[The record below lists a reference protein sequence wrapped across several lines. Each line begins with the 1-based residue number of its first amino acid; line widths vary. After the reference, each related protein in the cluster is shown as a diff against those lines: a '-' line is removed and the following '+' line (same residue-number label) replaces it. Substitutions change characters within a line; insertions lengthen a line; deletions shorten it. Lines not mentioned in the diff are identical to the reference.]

1 MYKFSLLIDIC
12 FKLFR
17 IFLYISIIILFLAAK
32 LSYAQSSIA
41 IGYTPKYS
49 DNFKNF
55 EYVQPDMTKGG
66 SIKLSAFGSF
76 ESLNPFLL
84 KSLSAAGLNDLIFET
99 LMERSLD
106 EPSSSY
112 AHVAHS
118 YELSKDNLSVTYYLD
133 TNARFSNGK
142 NIKASDVKFSFDT
155 LMSKEA
161 HPQYR
166 LYWAD
171 IQSAEVLN
179 DSTIKFF
186 FKKVNPEL
194 HMMIG
199 DLPIFSAE
207 WFKNKKFN
215 ESILDNPIASGPY
228 IISDYEIGRFIEY
241 ERNPNYWAR
250 NKSTRIG
257 MFNFDKIVFKY
268 YKDMTVA
275 LEAFKGGE
283 YDFIY
288 ENHSKRW
295 ARDYSGPNFD
305 NGTIIKRQL
314 KHSNNTG
321 IQGFVFNTRKKIFQN
336 KEIRK
341 AITLAFDFTWS
352 NDNLFYNQYKRCDS
366 YFSNSEL
373 SASIVPSNN
382 EIELAKKI
390 GIPLSRLKNK
400 EYNFLK
406 NKNTRQNLI
415 QAKKIF
421 DKFGFRV
428 INNNLYDP
436 QNRKVE
442 FSFLL
447 AQKGFERIL
456 APFAMNLKKLGITLN
471 YRTIDTSL
479 YQRRVDSFDFDMMVM
494 SYPQSQSPGSELYA
508 MFHSESADRR
518 GSFNVGGI
526 KDKDV
531 DNLIDEIIYSKKRDD
546 LITASHLLDRL
557 LWNDFY
563 MLPNWYIS
571 EHRIA
576 YFDKFNYPEKLPKY
590 FQATNYILKT
600 WATKNE

>member
-1 MYKFSLLIDIC
+1 MYHFLLIMDIC
-12 FKLFR
+12 NK
-17 IFLYISIIILFLAAK
+17 FLNKFLIMLTILLVNSSIL
-32 LSYAQSSIA
+32 YANSSIA

-49 DNFKNF
+49 NNFKNF
-55 EYVQPDMTKGG
+55 EYVNPDIVKGG
-66 SIKLSAFGSF
+66 LIKLSAFGSF

-84 KSLSAAGLNDLIFET
+84 KSLSAAGLNDLVFET

-112 AHVAHS
+112 AHIASS
-118 YELSKDNLSVTYYLD
+118 YEIADDKLSVIYYID
-133 TNARFSNGK
+133 DKAKFSNGER
-142 NIKASDVKFSFDT
+142 IRAVDVKFSFDT
-155 LMSKEA
+155 LMSNDA

-171 IQSAEVLN
+171 VNSAEVLN
-179 DSTIKFF
+179 EYSVRFV
-186 FKKVNPEL
+186 FKKTNPEL
-194 HMMIG
+194 HMMLG
-199 DLPIFSAE
+199 DLPIFSAK
-207 WFKNKKFN
+207 WFNKKQFN
-215 ESILDNPIASGPY
+215 SVVLDDPIASGPY
-228 IISDYEIGRFIEY
+228 IVSDYEIGRFIEY
-241 ERNPNYWAR
+241 KRNSKYWA
-250 NKSTRIG
+250 KKKPTRVG
-257 MFNFDKIVFKY
+257 MFNFDTIIFKY

-275 LEAFKGGE
+275 LEAFKAGE

-305 NGTIIKRQL
+305 NGVIIKRQL

-321 IQGFVFNTRKKIFQN
+321 IQGFIFNTRKEIFKN
-336 KEIRK
+336 REIRK
-341 AITLAFDFTWS
+341 AITLAFDFKWS
-352 NDNLFYNQYKRCDS
+352 NDNLFYNQYERCDS

-373 SASIVPSNN
+373 SASIVPSDN
-382 EIELAKKI
+382 EVMLAKKL
-390 GIPLSRLKNK
+390 GINLSRLKNK
-400 EYNFLK
+400 EHNFIV
-406 NKNTRQNLI
+406 NNNIRNNLI
-415 QAKKIF
+415 EAKKIF
-421 DKFGFRV
+421 DKLGYNV
-428 INNNLYDP
+428 VNNKLLSP
-436 QNRKVE
+436 QGKKVE

-508 MFHSESADRR
+508 MFHSSSSERR

-526 KDKDV
+526 NDKDV
-531 DNLIDEIIYSKKRDD
+531 DKLIDEIIYSKKRDD
-546 LITASHLLDRL
+546 LIVASHLLDRI
-557 LWNDFY
+557 LWNDYY

-576 YFDKFNYPEKLPKY
+576 YFDKFNYPKKLPKY

-600 WATKNE
+600 WAIKYE

>member
-1 MYKFSLLIDIC
+1 MYHFLLIMDIC
-12 FKLFR
+12 NK
-17 IFLYISIIILFLAAK
+17 FLNKFLIMLTILLVNSSIL
-32 LSYAQSSIA
+32 YANSSIA

-49 DNFKNF
+49 NNFKNF
-55 EYVQPDMTKGG
+55 EYVNPDIEKGG
-66 SIKLSAFGSF
+66 LIKLSAFGSF

-84 KSLSAAGLNDLIFET
+84 KSLSAAGLNDLVFET

-112 AHVAHS
+112 AHIASS
-118 YELSKDNLSVTYYLD
+118 YEIADDKLSVIYNID
-133 TNARFSNGK
+133 DKAKFSNGER
-142 NIKASDVKFSFDT
+142 IRAVDVKFSFDT
-155 LMSKEA
+155 LMSNDA

-171 IQSAEVLN
+171 VNSAEVLN
-179 DSTIKFF
+179 EYSVRFV
-186 FKKVNPEL
+186 FKKTNPEL
-194 HMMIG
+194 HMMLG
-199 DLPIFSAE
+199 DLPIFSAK
-207 WFKNKKFN
+207 WFNKKQFN
-215 ESILDNPIASGPY
+215 SVVLDDPIASGPY
-228 IISDYEIGRFIEY
+228 IVSDYEIGRFIEY
-241 ERNPNYWAR
+241 KRNPKYWA
-250 NKSTRIG
+250 KKKPTRVG
-257 MFNFDKIVFKY
+257 MFNFDTIIFKY

-275 LEAFKGGE
+275 LEAFKAGE

-305 NGTIIKRQL
+305 NGVIIKRQL

-321 IQGFVFNTRKKIFQN
+321 IQGFIFNTRKEIFKN
-336 KEIRK
+336 REIRK
-341 AITLAFDFTWS
+341 AITLAFDFKWS
-352 NDNLFYNQYKRCDS
+352 NDNLFYNQYERCDS

-373 SASIVPSNN
+373 SASIVPSDN
-382 EIELAKKI
+382 EVMLAKKL
-390 GIPLSRLKNK
+390 GINLNRLKNK
-400 EYNFLK
+400 EHNFIV
-406 NKNTRQNLI
+406 NNNIRNNLI
-415 QAKKIF
+415 EAKKIF
-421 DKFGFRV
+421 DKLGYNV
-428 INNNLYDP
+428 VNNKLFSP
-436 QNRKVE
+436 QGKKVE

-508 MFHSESADRR
+508 MFHSSSSERR

-526 KDKDV
+526 NDKDV
-531 DNLIDEIIYSKKRDD
+531 DKLIDEIIYSKKRDD
-546 LITASHLLDRL
+546 LIVASHLLDRI
-557 LWNDFY
+557 LWNDYY

-576 YFDKFNYPEKLPKY
+576 YFDKFNYPKKLPKY

-600 WATKNE
+600 WATKYE

>member
-1 MYKFSLLIDIC
+1 MYHFLLIMDIC
-12 FKLFR
+12 NK
-17 IFLYISIIILFLAAK
+17 FLNKFLIMLTILLVNSSIL
-32 LSYAQSSIA
+32 YANSSIA

-49 DNFKNF
+49 NNFKNF
-55 EYVQPDMTKGG
+55 EYVNPDIEKGG
-66 SIKLSAFGSF
+66 LIKLSAFGSF

-84 KSLSAAGLNDLIFET
+84 KSLSAAGLNDLVFET

-112 AHVAHS
+112 AHIASS
-118 YELSKDNLSVTYYLD
+118 YEIADDKLSVIYYID
-133 TNARFSNGK
+133 DKAKFSNGER
-142 NIKASDVKFSFDT
+142 IRAVDVKFSFDT
-155 LMSKEA
+155 LMSNDA

-171 IQSAEVLN
+171 VNSAEVLN
-179 DSTIKFF
+179 EYSVRFV
-186 FKKVNPEL
+186 FKKTNPEL
-194 HMMIG
+194 HMMLG
-199 DLPIFSAE
+199 DLPIFSAK
-207 WFKNKKFN
+207 WFNKKQFN
-215 ESILDNPIASGPY
+215 SVVLDDPIASGPY
-228 IISDYEIGRFIEY
+228 IVSDYEIGRFIEY
-241 ERNPNYWAR
+241 KRNPKYWA
-250 NKSTRIG
+250 KKKPTRVG
-257 MFNFDKIVFKY
+257 MFNFDTIIFKY

-275 LEAFKGGE
+275 LEAFKAGE

-305 NGTIIKRQL
+305 NGVIIKRQL

-321 IQGFVFNTRKKIFQN
+321 IQGFIFNTRKEIFKN
-336 KEIRK
+336 REIRK
-341 AITLAFDFTWS
+341 AITLAFDFKWS
-352 NDNLFYNQYKRCDS
+352 NDNLFYNQYERCDS

-373 SASIVPSNN
+373 SASIVPSDN
-382 EIELAKKI
+382 EVMLAKKL
-390 GIPLSRLKNK
+390 GINLSRLKNK
-400 EYNFLK
+400 EHNFIV
-406 NKNTRQNLI
+406 NNNIRNNLI
-415 QAKKIF
+415 EAKKIF
-421 DKFGFRV
+421 DKLGYNV
-428 INNNLYDP
+428 VNNKLFSP
-436 QNRKVE
+436 QGKKVE

-508 MFHSESADRR
+508 MFHSSSSERR

-526 KDKDV
+526 NDKDV
-531 DNLIDEIIYSKKRDD
+531 DKLIDEIIYSKKRDD
-546 LITASHLLDRL
+546 LIVASHLLDRI
-557 LWNDFY
+557 LWNDYY

-576 YFDKFNYPEKLPKY
+576 YFDKFNYPKKLPKY

-600 WATKNE
+600 WAIKYE

>member
-1 MYKFSLLIDIC
+1 MYHFLLIMDIC
-12 FKLFR
+12 NK
-17 IFLYISIIILFLAAK
+17 FLNKFLIMLTILLVNSSIL
-32 LSYAQSSIA
+32 YANSSIA

-49 DNFKNF
+49 NNFKNF
-55 EYVQPDMTKGG
+55 EYVNPDIMKGG

-84 KSLSAAGLNDLIFET
+84 KSLSAAGLNDLVFET

-112 AHVAHS
+112 AHIASS
-118 YELSKDNLSVTYYLD
+118 YEIADDKLSVIYYID
-133 TNARFSNGK
+133 DKAKFSNGER
-142 NIKASDVKFSFDT
+142 IKAADVKFSFDT
-155 LMSKEA
+155 LMSNDA

-171 IQSAEVLN
+171 VNSAEVLN
-179 DSTIKFF
+179 EYSVRFV
-186 FKKVNPEL
+186 FKKTNPEL
-194 HMMIG
+194 HMMLG

-207 WFKNKKFN
+207 WFNKKQFN
-215 ESILDNPIASGPY
+215 SVVLDDPIASGPY
-228 IISDYEIGRFIEY
+228 IVSDYEIGRFIEY
-241 ERNPNYWAR
+241 KRNPKYWA
-250 NKSTRIG
+250 NKKPTRVG
-257 MFNFDKIVFKY
+257 MFNFDTIIFKY

-275 LEAFKGGE
+275 LEAFKAGE

-305 NGTIIKRQL
+305 NGVIIKRQL

-321 IQGFVFNTRKKIFQN
+321 IQGFVFNTRKEIFQN
-336 KEIRK
+336 REIRK
-341 AITLAFDFTWS
+341 AITLAFDFKWS
-352 NDNLFYNQYKRCDS
+352 NDNLFYNQYERCDS

-373 SASIVPSNN
+373 SASIVPSDN
-382 EIELAKKI
+382 EVMLAKKL
-390 GIPLSRLKNK
+390 GINLNRLKNK
-400 EYNFLK
+400 EHNFIV
-406 NKNTRQNLI
+406 NNNIRDNLI
-415 QAKKIF
+415 EAKKIF
-421 DKFGFRV
+421 DKLGFKV
-428 INNNLYDP
+428 VNNKLFSP
-436 QNRKVE
+436 QGKKVE

-508 MFHSESADRR
+508 MFHSSSSERR

-526 KDKDV
+526 NDKDV
-531 DNLIDEIIYSKKRDD
+531 DKLIDEIIYSKKRDD
-546 LITASHLLDRL
+546 LIIASHLLDRI

-600 WATKNE
+600 WAIKYE

>member
-1 MYKFSLLIDIC
+1 ILLVNSSI
-12 FKLFR
+12 
-17 IFLYISIIILFLAAK
+17 LYAN
-32 LSYAQSSIA
+32 SSIA

-49 DNFKNF
+49 NNFKNF
-55 EYVQPDMTKGG
+55 EYVNPDIMKGG

-84 KSLSAAGLNDLIFET
+84 KSLSAAGLNDLVFET

-112 AHVAHS
+112 AHIASS
-118 YELSKDNLSVTYYLD
+118 YEIADDKLSVIYYID
-133 TNARFSNGK
+133 DKAKFSNGER
-142 NIKASDVKFSFDT
+142 IRAVDVKFSFDT
-155 LMSKEA
+155 LMSNDA

-171 IQSAEVLN
+171 VNSAEVLN
-179 DSTIKFF
+179 EYSVRFV
-186 FKKVNPEL
+186 FKKTNPEL
-194 HMMIG
+194 HMMLG
-199 DLPIFSAE
+199 DLPIFSAK
-207 WFKNKKFN
+207 WFNKKQFN
-215 ESILDNPIASGPY
+215 TVVLDDPIASGPY
-228 IISDYEIGRFIEY
+228 IVSDYEIGRFIEY
-241 ERNPNYWAR
+241 KRNSKYWA
-250 NKSTRIG
+250 KKKPTRVG
-257 MFNFDKIVFKY
+257 MFNFDTIIFKY

-275 LEAFKGGE
+275 LEAFKAGE

-305 NGTIIKRQL
+305 NGVIIKRQL

-321 IQGFVFNTRKKIFQN
+321 IQGFVFNTRKEIFQN
-336 KEIRK
+336 REIRK
-341 AITLAFDFTWS
+341 AITLAFDFKWS
-352 NDNLFYNQYKRCDS
+352 NDNLFYNQYERCDS

-373 SASIVPSNN
+373 SASIVPSDN
-382 EIELAKKI
+382 EVMLAKKL
-390 GIPLSRLKNK
+390 GINLNRLKNK
-400 EYNFLK
+400 EHNFIV
-406 NKNTRQNLI
+406 NNNIRNNLI
-415 QAKKIF
+415 EAKKIF
-421 DKFGFRV
+421 DKLGYNV
-428 INNNLYDP
+428 VNNKLFSP
-436 QNRKVE
+436 QGKKVE

-508 MFHSESADRR
+508 MFHSSSAERR

-526 KDKDV
+526 NDKDV
-531 DNLIDEIIYSKKRDD
+531 DKLIDEIIYSKKRDD
-546 LITASHLLDRL
+546 LIVASHLLDRI
-557 LWNDFY
+557 LWNDYY

-576 YFDKFNYPEKLPKY
+576 YFDKFNYPKKLPKY

-600 WATKNE
+600 WATKYE

>member
-1 MYKFSLLIDIC
+1 MYHFLLIMDIC
-12 FKLFR
+12 NK
-17 IFLYISIIILFLAAK
+17 FLNKFLIILTIL
-32 LSYAQSSIA
+32 LVNSSILYANSSIA

-49 DNFKNF
+49 NNFKNF
-55 EYVQPDMTKGG
+55 EYVNPDIAKGG
-66 SIKLSAFGSF
+66 LIKLSAFGSF

-84 KSLSAAGLNDLIFET
+84 KSLSAAGLNDLVFET

-112 AHVAHS
+112 AHIASS
-118 YELSKDNLSVTYYLD
+118 YEIADDKLSVIYYID
-133 TNARFSNGK
+133 DKAKFSNGER
-142 NIKASDVKFSFDT
+142 IRAVDVKFSFDT
-155 LMSKEA
+155 LMSNDA

-171 IQSAEVLN
+171 VNSAEVLN
-179 DSTIKFF
+179 EYSVRFV
-186 FKKVNPEL
+186 FKKTNPEL
-194 HMMIG
+194 HMMLG
-199 DLPIFSAE
+199 DLPIFSAK
-207 WFKNKKFN
+207 WFNKKQFN
-215 ESILDNPIASGPY
+215 SVVLDDPIASGPY
-228 IISDYEIGRFIEY
+228 IVSDYEIGRFIEY
-241 ERNPNYWAR
+241 KRNPKYWA
-250 NKSTRIG
+250 KKKPTRVG
-257 MFNFDKIVFKY
+257 MFNFDTIIFKY

-275 LEAFKGGE
+275 LEAFKAGE

-305 NGTIIKRQL
+305 NGVIIKRQL

-321 IQGFVFNTRKKIFQN
+321 IQGFIFNTRKEIFQN
-336 KEIRK
+336 REIRK
-341 AITLAFDFTWS
+341 AITLAFDFKWS
-352 NDNLFYNQYKRCDS
+352 NDNLFYNQYERCDS

-373 SASIVPSNN
+373 SASIVPSDN
-382 EIELAKKI
+382 EVMLAKKL
-390 GIPLSRLKNK
+390 GINLNRLKNK
-400 EYNFLK
+400 EHNFIV
-406 NKNTRQNLI
+406 NNNIRDNLI
-415 QAKKIF
+415 EAKKIF
-421 DKFGFRV
+421 DKLGYNV
-428 INNNLYDP
+428 VNNKLFSP
-436 QNRKVE
+436 QGKKVE

-508 MFHSESADRR
+508 MFHSSSSERR

-526 KDKDV
+526 NDKDV
-531 DNLIDEIIYSKKRDD
+531 DKLIDEIIYSKKRDD
-546 LITASHLLDRL
+546 LIVASHLLDRI
-557 LWNDFY
+557 LWNDYY

-600 WATKNE
+600 WAIKYE

>member
-1 MYKFSLLIDIC
+1 MYHFLLIMDIC
-12 FKLFR
+12 NK
-17 IFLYISIIILFLAAK
+17 FLNKFLIMLTILLVNSSIL
-32 LSYAQSSIA
+32 YANSSIA

-49 DNFKNF
+49 NNFKNF
-55 EYVQPDMTKGG
+55 EYVNPDIAKGG
-66 SIKLSAFGSF
+66 LIKLSAFGSF

-84 KSLSAAGLNDLIFET
+84 KSLSAAGLNDLVFET

-112 AHVAHS
+112 AHIASS
-118 YELSKDNLSVTYYLD
+118 YEIADDKLSVIYYID
-133 TNARFSNGK
+133 DKAKFSNGES
-142 NIKASDVKFSFDT
+142 IRAVDVKFSFDT
-155 LMSKEA
+155 LMSNDA

-171 IQSAEVLN
+171 VNSAEVLN
-179 DSTIKFF
+179 EYSVRFV
-186 FKKVNPEL
+186 FKKTNPEL
-194 HMMIG
+194 HMMLG
-199 DLPIFSAE
+199 DLPIFSAK
-207 WFKNKKFN
+207 WFNKKQFN
-215 ESILDNPIASGPY
+215 SVVLDDPIASGPY
-228 IISDYEIGRFIEY
+228 IVSDYEIGRFIEY
-241 ERNPNYWAR
+241 KRNPKYWA
-250 NKSTRIG
+250 KKKPTRVG
-257 MFNFDKIVFKY
+257 MFNFDTIIFKY

-275 LEAFKGGE
+275 LEAFKAGE

-305 NGTIIKRQL
+305 NGVIIKRQL

-321 IQGFVFNTRKKIFQN
+321 IQGFIFNTRKEIFKN
-336 KEIRK
+336 REIRK
-341 AITLAFDFTWS
+341 AITLAFDFKWS
-352 NDNLFYNQYKRCDS
+352 NDNLFYNQYERCDS

-373 SASIVPSNN
+373 SASIVPSDN
-382 EIELAKKI
+382 EVMLAKKL
-390 GIPLSRLKNK
+390 GINLSRLKNK
-400 EYNFLK
+400 EHNFIV
-406 NKNTRQNLI
+406 NNNIRDNLI
-415 QAKKIF
+415 EAKKIF
-421 DKFGFRV
+421 DKLGYNV
-428 INNNLYDP
+428 VNNKLFSP
-436 QNRKVE
+436 QGKKVE

-508 MFHSESADRR
+508 MFHSSSSERR

-526 KDKDV
+526 NDKDV
-531 DNLIDEIIYSKKRDD
+531 DKLIDEIIYSKKRDD
-546 LITASHLLDRL
+546 LIVASHLLDRI
-557 LWNDFY
+557 LWNDYY

-576 YFDKFNYPEKLPKY
+576 YFDKFNYPKKLPKY

-600 WATKNE
+600 WAIKYE

>member
-1 MYKFSLLIDIC
+1 MYHFLLIMDIC
-12 FKLFR
+12 NK
-17 IFLYISIIILFLAAK
+17 FLNKFLIMLTILLVNSSIL
-32 LSYAQSSIA
+32 YANSSIA

-49 DNFKNF
+49 NNFKNF
-55 EYVQPDMTKGG
+55 EYVNPDIMKGG

-84 KSLSAAGLNDLIFET
+84 KSLSAAGLNDLVFET

-112 AHVAHS
+112 AHIASS
-118 YELSKDNLSVTYYLD
+118 YEIADDKLSVIYYID
-133 TNARFSNGK
+133 DKAKFSNGER
-142 NIKASDVKFSFDT
+142 IRAVDVKFSFDT
-155 LMSKEA
+155 LMSNDA

-171 IQSAEVLN
+171 VNSAEVLN
-179 DSTIKFF
+179 EYSVRFV
-186 FKKVNPEL
+186 FKKTNPEL
-194 HMMIG
+194 HMMLG
-199 DLPIFSAE
+199 DLPIFSAK
-207 WFKNKKFN
+207 WFNKKQFN
-215 ESILDNPIASGPY
+215 SVVLDDPIASGPY
-228 IISDYEIGRFIEY
+228 IVSDYEIGRFIEY
-241 ERNPNYWAR
+241 KRNPKYWA
-250 NKSTRIG
+250 KKKPTRVG
-257 MFNFDKIVFKY
+257 MFNFDTIIFKY

-275 LEAFKGGE
+275 LEAFKAGE

-305 NGTIIKRQL
+305 NGVIIKRQL

-321 IQGFVFNTRKKIFQN
+321 IQGFVFNTRKEIFQN
-336 KEIRK
+336 REIRK
-341 AITLAFDFTWS
+341 AITLAFDFKWS
-352 NDNLFYNQYKRCDS
+352 NDNLFYNQYERCDS

-373 SASIVPSNN
+373 SASIVPSDN
-382 EIELAKKI
+382 EVMLAKKL
-390 GIPLSRLKNK
+390 GINLNRLKNK
-400 EYNFLK
+400 EHNFIV
-406 NKNTRQNLI
+406 NNNIRDNLI
-415 QAKKIF
+415 EAKKIF
-421 DKFGFRV
+421 DKLGFKV
-428 INNNLYDP
+428 VNNKLFSP
-436 QNRKVE
+436 QGKKVE

-508 MFHSESADRR
+508 MFHSSSSERR

-526 KDKDV
+526 NDKDV
-531 DNLIDEIIYSKKRDD
+531 DKLIDEIIYSKKRDD
-546 LITASHLLDRL
+546 LIIASHLLDRI

-600 WATKNE
+600 WAIKYE

>member
-1 MYKFSLLIDIC
+1 MYHFLLIMDIC
-12 FKLFR
+12 NK
-17 IFLYISIIILFLAAK
+17 FLNKFLIMLTILLVNSSIL
-32 LSYAQSSIA
+32 YANSSIA

-49 DNFKNF
+49 NNFKNF
-55 EYVQPDMTKGG
+55 EYVNPDIAKGG
-66 SIKLSAFGSF
+66 LIKLSAFGSF

-84 KSLSAAGLNDLIFET
+84 KSLSAAGLNDLVFET

-112 AHVAHS
+112 AHIASS
-118 YELSKDNLSVTYYLD
+118 YEIADDKLSVIYYID
-133 TNARFSNGK
+133 DKAKFSNGER
-142 NIKASDVKFSFDT
+142 IRAVDVKFSFDT
-155 LMSKEA
+155 LMSNDA

-171 IQSAEVLN
+171 VNSAEVLN
-179 DSTIKFF
+179 EYSVRFV
-186 FKKVNPEL
+186 FKKTNPEL
-194 HMMIG
+194 HMMLG
-199 DLPIFSAE
+199 DLPIFSAK
-207 WFKNKKFN
+207 WFNKKQFN
-215 ESILDNPIASGPY
+215 SVVLDDPIASGPY
-228 IISDYEIGRFIEY
+228 IVSDYEIGRFIEY
-241 ERNPNYWAR
+241 KRNPKYWA
-250 NKSTRIG
+250 KKKPTRVG
-257 MFNFDKIVFKY
+257 MFNFDTIIFKY

-275 LEAFKGGE
+275 LEAFKAGE

-305 NGTIIKRQL
+305 NGVIIKRQL

-321 IQGFVFNTRKKIFQN
+321 IQGFIFNTRKEIFKN
-336 KEIRK
+336 REIRK
-341 AITLAFDFTWS
+341 AITLAFDFKWS
-352 NDNLFYNQYKRCDS
+352 NDNLFYNQYERCDS

-373 SASIVPSNN
+373 SASIVPSDN
-382 EIELAKKI
+382 EVMLAKKL
-390 GIPLSRLKNK
+390 GINLNRLKNK
-400 EYNFLK
+400 EHNFIV
-406 NKNTRQNLI
+406 NNNIRNNLI
-415 QAKKIF
+415 EAKKIF
-421 DKFGFRV
+421 DKLGYNV
-428 INNNLYDP
+428 VNNKLFSP
-436 QNRKVE
+436 QGKKVE

-508 MFHSESADRR
+508 MFHSSSSERR

-526 KDKDV
+526 NDKDV
-531 DNLIDEIIYSKKRDD
+531 DKLIDEIIYSKKRDD
-546 LITASHLLDRL
+546 LIVASHLLDRI
-557 LWNDFY
+557 LWNDYY

-576 YFDKFNYPEKLPKY
+576 YFDKFNYPKKLPKY

-600 WATKNE
+600 WATKYE

>member
-1 MYKFSLLIDIC
+1 MYHFLLIMDIC
-12 FKLFR
+12 NK
-17 IFLYISIIILFLAAK
+17 FLNKFLIMLTILLVNSSIL
-32 LSYAQSSIA
+32 YANSSIA

-49 DNFKNF
+49 NNFKNF
-55 EYVQPDMTKGG
+55 EYVNPDIEKGG
-66 SIKLSAFGSF
+66 LIKLSAFGSF

-84 KSLSAAGLNDLIFET
+84 KSLSAAGLNDLVFET

-112 AHVAHS
+112 AHIASS
-118 YELSKDNLSVTYYLD
+118 YEIADDKLSVIYYID
-133 TNARFSNGK
+133 DKAKFSNGER
-142 NIKASDVKFSFDT
+142 IRAVDVKFSFDT
-155 LMSKEA
+155 LMSNDA

-171 IQSAEVLN
+171 VNSAEVLN
-179 DSTIKFF
+179 EYSVRFV
-186 FKKVNPEL
+186 FKKTNPEL
-194 HMMIG
+194 HMMLG
-199 DLPIFSAE
+199 DLPIFSAK
-207 WFKNKKFN
+207 WFNKKQFN
-215 ESILDNPIASGPY
+215 SVVLDDPIASGPY
-228 IISDYEIGRFIEY
+228 IVSDYEIGRFIEY
-241 ERNPNYWAR
+241 KRNPKYWA
-250 NKSTRIG
+250 KKKPTRVG
-257 MFNFDKIVFKY
+257 MFNFDTIIFKY

-275 LEAFKGGE
+275 LEAFKAGE

-305 NGTIIKRQL
+305 NGVIIKRQL

-321 IQGFVFNTRKKIFQN
+321 IQGFIFNTRKEIFKN
-336 KEIRK
+336 REIRK
-341 AITLAFDFTWS
+341 AITLAFDFKWS
-352 NDNLFYNQYKRCDS
+352 NDNLFYNQYERCDS

-373 SASIVPSNN
+373 SASILPSNN
-382 EIELAKKI
+382 EVMLAKKL
-390 GIPLSRLKNK
+390 GINLNRLKNK
-400 EYNFLK
+400 EHNFIV
-406 NKNTRQNLI
+406 NNNIRNNLI
-415 QAKKIF
+415 EAKKIF
-421 DKFGFRV
+421 DKLGYNV
-428 INNNLYDP
+428 VNNKLFSP
-436 QNRKVE
+436 QGKKVE

-508 MFHSESADRR
+508 MFHSSSSERR

-526 KDKDV
+526 NDKDV
-531 DNLIDEIIYSKKRDD
+531 DKLIDEIIYSKKRDD
-546 LITASHLLDRL
+546 LIVASHLLDRI
-557 LWNDFY
+557 LWNDYY

-576 YFDKFNYPEKLPKY
+576 YFDKFNYPKKLPKY

-600 WATKNE
+600 WATKYE

>member
-1 MYKFSLLIDIC
+1 MYHFLLIMDIC
-12 FKLFR
+12 NK
-17 IFLYISIIILFLAAK
+17 FLNKFLIMLTILLVNSSIL
-32 LSYAQSSIA
+32 YANSSIA

-49 DNFKNF
+49 NNFKNF
-55 EYVQPDMTKGG
+55 EYVNPDIMKGG

-84 KSLSAAGLNDLIFET
+84 KSLSAAGLNDLVFET

-112 AHVAHS
+112 AHIASS
-118 YELSKDNLSVTYYLD
+118 YEIADDKLSVIYYID
-133 TNARFSNGK
+133 DKAKFSNGER
-142 NIKASDVKFSFDT
+142 IKAADVKFSFDT
-155 LMSKEA
+155 LMSNDA

-171 IQSAEVLN
+171 VNSAEVLN
-179 DSTIKFF
+179 EYSVRFV
-186 FKKVNPEL
+186 FKKTNPEL
-194 HMMIG
+194 HMMLG

-207 WFKNKKFN
+207 WFNKKQFN
-215 ESILDNPIASGPY
+215 SVVLDDPIASGPY
-228 IISDYEIGRFIEY
+228 IVSDYEIGRFIEY
-241 ERNPNYWAR
+241 KRNPKYWA
-250 NKSTRIG
+250 KKKPTRVG
-257 MFNFDKIVFKY
+257 MFNFDTIIFKY

-275 LEAFKGGE
+275 LEAFKAGE

-305 NGTIIKRQL
+305 NGVIIKRQL

-321 IQGFVFNTRKKIFQN
+321 IQGFVFNTRKEIFQN
-336 KEIRK
+336 REIRK
-341 AITLAFDFTWS
+341 AITLAFDFKWS
-352 NDNLFYNQYKRCDS
+352 NDNLFYNQYERCDS

-373 SASIVPSNN
+373 SASIVPSDN
-382 EIELAKKI
+382 EVMLAKKL
-390 GIPLSRLKNK
+390 GINLNRLKNK
-400 EYNFLK
+400 EHNFIV
-406 NKNTRQNLI
+406 NNNIRDNLI
-415 QAKKIF
+415 EAKKIF
-421 DKFGFRV
+421 DKLGFKV
-428 INNNLYDP
+428 VNNKLFSP
-436 QNRKVE
+436 QGKKVE

-508 MFHSESADRR
+508 MFHSSSSERR

-526 KDKDV
+526 NDKDV
-531 DNLIDEIIYSKKRDD
+531 DKLIDEIIYSKKRDD
-546 LITASHLLDRL
+546 LIIASHLLDRI

-600 WATKNE
+600 WAIKYE

>member
-1 MYKFSLLIDIC
+1 MYHFLLIMDIC
-12 FKLFR
+12 NK
-17 IFLYISIIILFLAAK
+17 FLNKFLIMLTILLVNSSIL
-32 LSYAQSSIA
+32 YANSSIA

-49 DNFKNF
+49 NNFKNF
-55 EYVQPDMTKGG
+55 EYVNPDIAKGG
-66 SIKLSAFGSF
+66 LIKLSAFGSF

-84 KSLSAAGLNDLIFET
+84 KSLSAAGLNDLVFET

-112 AHVAHS
+112 AHIASS
-118 YELSKDNLSVTYYLD
+118 YEIADDKLSVIYYID
-133 TNARFSNGK
+133 DKAKFSNGER
-142 NIKASDVKFSFDT
+142 IRAVDVKFSFDT
-155 LMSKEA
+155 LMSNDA

-171 IQSAEVLN
+171 VNSAEVLN
-179 DSTIKFF
+179 EYSVRFV
-186 FKKVNPEL
+186 FKKTNPEL
-194 HMMIG
+194 HMMLG
-199 DLPIFSAE
+199 DLPIFSAK
-207 WFKNKKFN
+207 WFNKKQFN
-215 ESILDNPIASGPY
+215 TVVLDDPIASGPY
-228 IISDYEIGRFIEY
+228 IVSDYEIGRFIEY
-241 ERNPNYWAR
+241 KRNPKYWA
-250 NKSTRIG
+250 KKKPTRVG
-257 MFNFDKIVFKY
+257 MFNFDTIIFKY

-275 LEAFKGGE
+275 LEAFKAGE

-305 NGTIIKRQL
+305 NGVIIKRQL

-321 IQGFVFNTRKKIFQN
+321 IQGFIFNTRKEIFKN
-336 KEIRK
+336 REIRK
-341 AITLAFDFTWS
+341 AITLAFDFKWS
-352 NDNLFYNQYKRCDS
+352 NDNLFYNQYERCDS

-373 SASIVPSNN
+373 SASIVPSDN
-382 EIELAKKI
+382 EVMLAKKL
-390 GIPLSRLKNK
+390 GINLNRLKNK
-400 EYNFLK
+400 EHNFIV
-406 NKNTRQNLI
+406 NNNIRNNLI
-415 QAKKIF
+415 EAKKIF
-421 DKFGFRV
+421 DKLGYNV
-428 INNNLYDP
+428 VNNKLFSP
-436 QNRKVE
+436 QGKKVE

-508 MFHSESADRR
+508 MFHSSSSERR

-526 KDKDV
+526 NDKDV
-531 DNLIDEIIYSKKRDD
+531 DKLIDEIIYSKKRDD
-546 LITASHLLDRL
+546 LIVASHLLDRI
-557 LWNDFY
+557 LWNDYY

-576 YFDKFNYPEKLPKY
+576 YFDKFNYPKKLPKY

-600 WATKNE
+600 WAIKYE

>member
-1 MYKFSLLIDIC
+1 MYHFLLIMDIC
-12 FKLFR
+12 NK
-17 IFLYISIIILFLAAK
+17 FLNKFLIMLTILLVNSSIL
-32 LSYAQSSIA
+32 YANSSIA

-49 DNFKNF
+49 NNFKNF
-55 EYVQPDMTKGG
+55 EYVNPDIEKGG
-66 SIKLSAFGSF
+66 LIKLSAFGSF

-84 KSLSAAGLNDLIFET
+84 KSLSAAGLNDLVFET

-112 AHVAHS
+112 AHIASS
-118 YELSKDNLSVTYYLD
+118 YEIADDKLSVIYYID
-133 TNARFSNGK
+133 DKAKFSNGER
-142 NIKASDVKFSFDT
+142 IRAVDVKFSFDT
-155 LMSKEA
+155 LMSNDA

-171 IQSAEVLN
+171 VNSAEVLN
-179 DSTIKFF
+179 EYSVRFV
-186 FKKVNPEL
+186 FKKTNPEL
-194 HMMIG
+194 HMMLG
-199 DLPIFSAE
+199 DLPIFSAK
-207 WFKNKKFN
+207 WFNKKQFN
-215 ESILDNPIASGPY
+215 TVVLDDPIASGPY
-228 IISDYEIGRFIEY
+228 IVSDYEIGRFIEY
-241 ERNPNYWAR
+241 KRNPKYWA
-250 NKSTRIG
+250 KKKPTRVG
-257 MFNFDKIVFKY
+257 MFNFDTIIFKY

-275 LEAFKGGE
+275 LEAFKAGE

-305 NGTIIKRQL
+305 NGVIIKRQL

-321 IQGFVFNTRKKIFQN
+321 IQGFIFNTRKEIFKN
-336 KEIRK
+336 REIRK
-341 AITLAFDFTWS
+341 AITLAFDFKWS
-352 NDNLFYNQYKRCDS
+352 NDNLFYNQYERCDS

-373 SASIVPSNN
+373 SASIVPSDN
-382 EIELAKKI
+382 EVMLAKKL
-390 GIPLSRLKNK
+390 GINLNRLKNK
-400 EYNFLK
+400 EHNFIV
-406 NKNTRQNLI
+406 NNNIRNNLI
-415 QAKKIF
+415 EAKKIF
-421 DKFGFRV
+421 DKLGYNV
-428 INNNLYDP
+428 VNNKLFSP
-436 QNRKVE
+436 QGKKVE

-508 MFHSESADRR
+508 MFHSSSSERR

-526 KDKDV
+526 NDKDV
-531 DNLIDEIIYSKKRDD
+531 DKLIDEIIYSKKRDD
-546 LITASHLLDRL
+546 LIIASHLLDRI
-557 LWNDFY
+557 LWNDYY

-576 YFDKFNYPEKLPKY
+576 YFDKFNYPKKLPKY

-600 WATKNE
+600 WATKYE

>member
-1 MYKFSLLIDIC
+1 MYHFLLIMDIC
-12 FKLFR
+12 NK
-17 IFLYISIIILFLAAK
+17 FLNKFLIMLTILLVNSSIL
-32 LSYAQSSIA
+32 YANSSIA

-49 DNFKNF
+49 NNFKNF
-55 EYVQPDMTKGG
+55 EYVNPDIMKGG

-84 KSLSAAGLNDLIFET
+84 KSLSAAGLNDLVFET

-112 AHVAHS
+112 AHIASS
-118 YELSKDNLSVTYYLD
+118 YEIADDKLSVIYYID
-133 TNARFSNGK
+133 DKAKFSNGER
-142 NIKASDVKFSFDT
+142 IRAVDVKFSFDT
-155 LMSKEA
+155 LMSNDA

-171 IQSAEVLN
+171 VNSAEVLN
-179 DSTIKFF
+179 EYSVRFV
-186 FKKVNPEL
+186 FKKTNPEL
-194 HMMIG
+194 HMMLG
-199 DLPIFSAE
+199 DLPIFSAK
-207 WFKNKKFN
+207 WFNKKQFN
-215 ESILDNPIASGPY
+215 SVVLDDPIASGPY
-228 IISDYEIGRFIEY
+228 IVSDYEIGRFIEY
-241 ERNPNYWAR
+241 KRNPKYWA
-250 NKSTRIG
+250 KKKPTRVG
-257 MFNFDKIVFKY
+257 MFNFDTIIFKY

-275 LEAFKGGE
+275 LEAFKAGE

-305 NGTIIKRQL
+305 NGVIIKRQL

-321 IQGFVFNTRKKIFQN
+321 IQGFIFNTRKEIFQN
-336 KEIRK
+336 REIRK
-341 AITLAFDFTWS
+341 AITLAFDFKWS
-352 NDNLFYNQYKRCDS
+352 NDNLFYNQYERCDS

-373 SASIVPSNN
+373 SASIVPSDN
-382 EIELAKKI
+382 EVMLAKKL
-390 GIPLSRLKNK
+390 GINLNRLKNK
-400 EYNFLK
+400 EHNFIV
-406 NKNTRQNLI
+406 NNNIRDNLI
-415 QAKKIF
+415 EAKKIF
-421 DKFGFRV
+421 DKLGYNV
-428 INNNLYDP
+428 VNNKLFSP
-436 QNRKVE
+436 QGKKVE

-508 MFHSESADRR
+508 MFHSSSSERR

-526 KDKDV
+526 NDKDV
-531 DNLIDEIIYSKKRDD
+531 DKLIDEIIYSKKRDD
-546 LITASHLLDRL
+546 LIVASHLLDRI
-557 LWNDFY
+557 LWNDYY

-576 YFDKFNYPEKLPKY
+576 YFDKFNYPKKLPKY

-600 WATKNE
+600 WAIKYE

>member
-1 MYKFSLLIDIC
+1 MDIC
-12 FKLFR
+12 NK
-17 IFLYISIIILFLAAK
+17 FLNKFLIMLTILLVNSSIL
-32 LSYAQSSIA
+32 YANSSIA

-49 DNFKNF
+49 NNFKNF
-55 EYVQPDMTKGG
+55 EYVNPDIMKGG

-84 KSLSAAGLNDLIFET
+84 KSLSAAGLNDLVFET

-112 AHVAHS
+112 AHIASS
-118 YELSKDNLSVTYYLD
+118 YEIADDKLSVIYYID
-133 TNARFSNGK
+133 DKAKFSNGER
-142 NIKASDVKFSFDT
+142 IKAADVKFSFDT
-155 LMSKEA
+155 LMSNDA

-171 IQSAEVLN
+171 VNSAEVLN
-179 DSTIKFF
+179 EYSVRFV
-186 FKKVNPEL
+186 FKKTNPEL
-194 HMMIG
+194 HMMLG

-207 WFKNKKFN
+207 WFNKKQFN
-215 ESILDNPIASGPY
+215 SVVLDDPIASGPY
-228 IISDYEIGRFIEY
+228 IVSDYEIGRFIEY
-241 ERNPNYWAR
+241 KRNPKYWA
-250 NKSTRIG
+250 NKKPTRVG
-257 MFNFDKIVFKY
+257 MFNFDTIIFKY

-275 LEAFKGGE
+275 LEAFKAGE

-305 NGTIIKRQL
+305 NGVIIKRQL

-321 IQGFVFNTRKKIFQN
+321 IQGFVFNTRKEIFQN
-336 KEIRK
+336 REIRK
-341 AITLAFDFTWS
+341 AITLAFDFKWS
-352 NDNLFYNQYKRCDS
+352 NDNLFYNQYERCDS

-373 SASIVPSNN
+373 SASIVPSDN
-382 EIELAKKI
+382 EVMLAKKL
-390 GIPLSRLKNK
+390 GINLNRLKNK
-400 EYNFLK
+400 EHNFIV
-406 NKNTRQNLI
+406 NNNIRDNLI
-415 QAKKIF
+415 EAKKIF
-421 DKFGFRV
+421 DKLGFKV
-428 INNNLYDP
+428 VNNKLFSP
-436 QNRKVE
+436 QGKKVE

-508 MFHSESADRR
+508 MFHSSSSERR

-526 KDKDV
+526 NDKDV
-531 DNLIDEIIYSKKRDD
+531 DKLIDEIIYSKKRDD
-546 LITASHLLDRL
+546 LIIASHLLDRI

-600 WATKNE
+600 WAIKYE

>member
-1 MYKFSLLIDIC
+1 MYHFLLIMDIC
-12 FKLFR
+12 NK
-17 IFLYISIIILFLAAK
+17 FLNKFLIMLTILLVNSSIL
-32 LSYAQSSIA
+32 YANSSIA

-49 DNFKNF
+49 NNFKNF
-55 EYVQPDMTKGG
+55 EYVNPDIMKGG

-84 KSLSAAGLNDLIFET
+84 KSLSAAGLNDLVFET

-112 AHVAHS
+112 AHIASS
-118 YELSKDNLSVTYYLD
+118 YEIADDKLSVIYYID
-133 TNARFSNGK
+133 DKAKFSNGER
-142 NIKASDVKFSFDT
+142 IRAVDVKFSFDT
-155 LMSKEA
+155 LMSNDA

-171 IQSAEVLN
+171 VNSAEVLN
-179 DSTIKFF
+179 EYSVRFV
-186 FKKVNPEL
+186 FKKTNPEL
-194 HMMIG
+194 HMMLG
-199 DLPIFSAE
+199 DLPIFSAK
-207 WFKNKKFN
+207 WFNKKQFN
-215 ESILDNPIASGPY
+215 SVVLDDPIASGPY
-228 IISDYEIGRFIEY
+228 IVSDYEIGRFIEY
-241 ERNPNYWAR
+241 KRNSKYWA
-250 NKSTRIG
+250 KKKPTRVG
-257 MFNFDKIVFKY
+257 MFNFDTIIFKY

-275 LEAFKGGE
+275 LEAFKAGE

-305 NGTIIKRQL
+305 NGVIIKRQL

-321 IQGFVFNTRKKIFQN
+321 IQGFIFNTRKEIFKN
-336 KEIRK
+336 REIRK
-341 AITLAFDFTWS
+341 AITLAFDFKWS
-352 NDNLFYNQYKRCDS
+352 NDNLFYNQYERCDS

-373 SASIVPSNN
+373 SASIVPSDN
-382 EIELAKKI
+382 EVMLAKKL
-390 GIPLSRLKNK
+390 GINLSRLKNK
-400 EYNFLK
+400 EHNFIV
-406 NKNTRQNLI
+406 NNNIRNNLI
-415 QAKKIF
+415 EAKKIF
-421 DKFGFRV
+421 DKLGYNV
-428 INNNLYDP
+428 VNNKLFSP
-436 QNRKVE
+436 QGKKVE

-508 MFHSESADRR
+508 MFHSSSSERR

-526 KDKDV
+526 NDKDV
-531 DNLIDEIIYSKKRDD
+531 DKLIDEIIYSKKRDD
-546 LITASHLLDRL
+546 LIVASHLLDRI
-557 LWNDFY
+557 LWNDYY

-576 YFDKFNYPEKLPKY
+576 YFDKFNYPKKLPKY

-600 WATKNE
+600 WAIKYE

>member
-1 MYKFSLLIDIC
+1 MYHFLLIMDIC
-12 FKLFR
+12 NK
-17 IFLYISIIILFLAAK
+17 FLNKFLIMLTILLVNSSIL
-32 LSYAQSSIA
+32 YANSSIA

-49 DNFKNF
+49 NNFKNF
-55 EYVQPDMTKGG
+55 EYVNPDIAKGG
-66 SIKLSAFGSF
+66 LIKLSAFGSF

-84 KSLSAAGLNDLIFET
+84 KSLSAAGLNDLVFET

-112 AHVAHS
+112 AHIASS
-118 YELSKDNLSVTYYLD
+118 YEIADDKLSVIYYID
-133 TNARFSNGK
+133 DKAKFSNGER
-142 NIKASDVKFSFDT
+142 IRAVDVKFSFDT
-155 LMSKEA
+155 LMSNDA

-171 IQSAEVLN
+171 VNSAEVLN
-179 DSTIKFF
+179 EYSVRFV
-186 FKKVNPEL
+186 FKKTNPEL
-194 HMMIG
+194 HMMLG
-199 DLPIFSAE
+199 DLPIFSAK
-207 WFKNKKFN
+207 WFNKKQFN
-215 ESILDNPIASGPY
+215 SVVLDDPIASGPY
-228 IISDYEIGRFIEY
+228 IVSDYEIGRFIEY
-241 ERNPNYWAR
+241 KRNPKYWA
-250 NKSTRIG
+250 KKKPTRVG
-257 MFNFDKIVFKY
+257 MFNFDTIIFKY

-275 LEAFKGGE
+275 LEAFKAGE

-305 NGTIIKRQL
+305 NGVIIKRQL

-321 IQGFVFNTRKKIFQN
+321 IQGFIFNTRKEIFKN
-336 KEIRK
+336 REIRK
-341 AITLAFDFTWS
+341 AITLAFDFKWS
-352 NDNLFYNQYKRCDS
+352 NDNLFYNQYERCDS

-373 SASIVPSNN
+373 SASIVPSDN
-382 EIELAKKI
+382 EVMLAKKL
-390 GIPLSRLKNK
+390 GINLNRLKNK
-400 EYNFLK
+400 EHNFIV
-406 NKNTRQNLI
+406 NNNIRNNLI
-415 QAKKIF
+415 EAKKIF
-421 DKFGFRV
+421 DKLGYNV
-428 INNNLYDP
+428 VNNKLFSP
-436 QNRKVE
+436 QGKKVE

-508 MFHSESADRR
+508 MFHSSSSERR

-526 KDKDV
+526 NDKDV
-531 DNLIDEIIYSKKRDD
+531 DKLIDEIIYSKKRDD
-546 LITASHLLDRL
+546 LIVASHLLDRI
-557 LWNDFY
+557 LWNDYY

-576 YFDKFNYPEKLPKY
+576 YFDKFNYPKKLPKY

-600 WATKNE
+600 WAIKYE

>member
-1 MYKFSLLIDIC
+1 MYYFLLLMNICNRFLSKLLII
-12 FKLFR
+12 LS
-17 IFLYISIIILFLAAK
+17 ILLANSNILYAE
-32 LSYAQSSIA
+32 SSIA

-49 DNFKNF
+49 NNFKNF
-55 EYVQPDMTKGG
+55 EYVNPNIEKGG

-84 KSLSAAGLNDLIFET
+84 KSLSATGLNDLVFET

-112 AHVAHS
+112 AHIASS
-118 YELSKDNLSVTYYLD
+118 YQLADDNLSVIYYID
-133 TNARFSNGK
+133 KKAKFSNGDR
-142 NIKASDVKFSFDT
+142 IRASDVKFSFDT
-155 LMSKEA
+155 LMSKDA

-171 IQSAEVLN
+171 VNSAEIL
-179 DSTIKFF
+179 DESSIKFL
-186 FKKVNPEL
+186 FKKSNPEL

-199 DLPIFSAE
+199 DLPIFSE
-207 WFKNKKFN
+207 KWFNQKQFN
-215 ESILDNPIASGPY
+215 DVILEDPIASGPY
-228 IISDYEIGRFIEY
+228 VISDYEIGRFIKY
-241 ERNPNYWAR
+241 KRNSNYWA
-250 NKSTRIG
+250 KKKPTRVG
-257 MFNFDKIVFKY
+257 MFNFDSIIFKY

-305 NGTIIKRQL
+305 SGVIIKRQL

-321 IQGFVFNTRKKIFQN
+321 IQGFVFNTRKEIFQN
-336 KEIRK
+336 RDIRK
-341 AITLAFDFTWS
+341 AITLAFDFGWS

-373 SASIVPSNN
+373 SASIIPSIN
-382 EIELAKKI
+382 EIKLAKKLNI
-390 GIPLSRLKNK
+390 NLDRLRNK
-400 EYNFLK
+400 EHNFII
-406 NKNTRQNLI
+406 NKNTRENLI
-415 QAKKIF
+415 DAKRIF
-421 DKFGFRV
+421 DNLGYKV
-428 INNNLYDP
+428 INNKLYSP
-436 QNRKVE
+436 QGKKVE
-442 FSFLL
+442 FNFLL

-508 MFHSESADRR
+508 MFHSSSAERR

-526 KDKDV
+526 NDKDV
-531 DNLIDEIIYSKKRDD
+531 DKLIDEIIYSKKREN
-546 LITASHLLDRL
+546 LITASHLLDRI

-576 YFDKFNYPEKLPKY
+576 YFDKFTYPEKLPKY
-590 FQATNYILKT
+590 FQATNYVLKT
-600 WATKNE
+600 WAAKYE

>member
-1 MYKFSLLIDIC
+1 MYHFLLIMDIC
-12 FKLFR
+12 NK
-17 IFLYISIIILFLAAK
+17 FLNKFLIMLTILLVNSSIL
-32 LSYAQSSIA
+32 YANSSIA

-49 DNFKNF
+49 NNFKNF
-55 EYVQPDMTKGG
+55 EYVNPDIEKGG
-66 SIKLSAFGSF
+66 LIKLSAFGSF

-84 KSLSAAGLNDLIFET
+84 KSLSAAGLNDLVFET

-112 AHVAHS
+112 AHIASS
-118 YELSKDNLSVTYYLD
+118 YEIADDKLSVIYYID
-133 TNARFSNGK
+133 DKAKFSNGER
-142 NIKASDVKFSFDT
+142 IRAVDVKFSFDT
-155 LMSKEA
+155 LMSNDA

-171 IQSAEVLN
+171 VNSAEVLN
-179 DSTIKFF
+179 EYSVRFV
-186 FKKVNPEL
+186 FKKTNPEL
-194 HMMIG
+194 HMMLG
-199 DLPIFSAE
+199 DLPIFSAK
-207 WFKNKKFN
+207 WFNKKQFN
-215 ESILDNPIASGPY
+215 TVVLDDPIASGPY
-228 IISDYEIGRFIEY
+228 IVSDYEIGRFIEY
-241 ERNPNYWAR
+241 KRNPKYWA
-250 NKSTRIG
+250 KKKPTRVG
-257 MFNFDKIVFKY
+257 MFNFDTIIFKY

-275 LEAFKGGE
+275 LEAFKAGE

-305 NGTIIKRQL
+305 NGVIIKRQL

-321 IQGFVFNTRKKIFQN
+321 IQGFIFNTRKEIFKN
-336 KEIRK
+336 REIRK
-341 AITLAFDFTWS
+341 AITLAFDFKWS
-352 NDNLFYNQYKRCDS
+352 NDNLFYNQYERCDS

-373 SASIVPSNN
+373 SASIVPSDN
-382 EIELAKKI
+382 EVMLAKKL
-390 GIPLSRLKNK
+390 GINLNRLKNK
-400 EYNFLK
+400 EHNFIV
-406 NKNTRQNLI
+406 NNNIRDNLI
-415 QAKKIF
+415 EAKKIF
-421 DKFGFRV
+421 DKLGYNV
-428 INNNLYDP
+428 VNNKLFSP
-436 QNRKVE
+436 QGKKVE

-508 MFHSESADRR
+508 MFHSSSSERR

-526 KDKDV
+526 NDKDV
-531 DNLIDEIIYSKKRDD
+531 DKLIDEIIYSKKRDD
-546 LITASHLLDRL
+546 LIVASHLLDRI
-557 LWNDFY
+557 LWNDYY

-576 YFDKFNYPEKLPKY
+576 YFDKFNYPKKLPKY

-600 WATKNE
+600 WATKYE

>member
-1 MYKFSLLIDIC
+1 MYHFLLIMDIC
-12 FKLFR
+12 NK
-17 IFLYISIIILFLAAK
+17 FLNKFLIMLTILLVNSSIL
-32 LSYAQSSIA
+32 YANSSIA

-49 DNFKNF
+49 NNFKNF
-55 EYVQPDMTKGG
+55 EYVNPDIEKGG
-66 SIKLSAFGSF
+66 LIKLSAFGSF

-84 KSLSAAGLNDLIFET
+84 KSLSAAGLNDLVFET

-112 AHVAHS
+112 AHIASS
-118 YELSKDNLSVTYYLD
+118 YEIADDKLSVIYYID
-133 TNARFSNGK
+133 DKAKFSNGES
-142 NIKASDVKFSFDT
+142 IRAVDVKFSFDT
-155 LMSKEA
+155 LMSNDA

-171 IQSAEVLN
+171 VNSAEVLN
-179 DSTIKFF
+179 EYSIRFV
-186 FKKVNPEL
+186 FKKTNPEL
-194 HMMIG
+194 HMMLG
-199 DLPIFSAE
+199 DLPIFSAK
-207 WFKNKKFN
+207 WFNKKQFN
-215 ESILDNPIASGPY
+215 SVVLDDPIASGPY
-228 IISDYEIGRFIEY
+228 IVSDYEIGRFIEY
-241 ERNPNYWAR
+241 KRNPKYWA
-250 NKSTRIG
+250 KKKPTRVG
-257 MFNFDKIVFKY
+257 MFNFDTIIFKY

-275 LEAFKGGE
+275 LEAFKAGE

-305 NGTIIKRQL
+305 NGVIIKRQL

-321 IQGFVFNTRKKIFQN
+321 IQGFIFNTRKEIFKN
-336 KEIRK
+336 REIRK
-341 AITLAFDFTWS
+341 AITLAFDFKWS
-352 NDNLFYNQYKRCDS
+352 NDNLFYNQYERCDS

-373 SASIVPSNN
+373 SASIVPSDN
-382 EIELAKKI
+382 EVMLAKKL
-390 GIPLSRLKNK
+390 GINLNRLKNK
-400 EYNFLK
+400 EHNFIV
-406 NKNTRQNLI
+406 NNNIRDNLI
-415 QAKKIF
+415 EAKKIF
-421 DKFGFRV
+421 DKLGYNV
-428 INNNLYDP
+428 VNNKLFSP
-436 QNRKVE
+436 QGKKVE

-508 MFHSESADRR
+508 MFHSSSSERR

-526 KDKDV
+526 NDKDV
-531 DNLIDEIIYSKKRDD
+531 DKLIDEIIYSKKRDD
-546 LITASHLLDRL
+546 LIVASHLLDRI
-557 LWNDFY
+557 LWNDYY

-576 YFDKFNYPEKLPKY
+576 YFDKFNYPKKLPKY

-600 WATKNE
+600 WAIKYE

>member
-1 MYKFSLLIDIC
+1 MYYFLLIMDIC
-12 FKLFR
+12 NK
-17 IFLYISIIILFLAAK
+17 FLNKFLIIWTILLVNSSILHAD
-32 LSYAQSSIA
+32 SSIA
-41 IGYTPKYS
+41 IGYTPKYPN
-49 DNFKNF
+49 NFKNF
-55 EYVQPDMTKGG
+55 EYVNPDIEKGG

-84 KSLSAAGLNDLIFET
+84 KSLSAAGLNDLVFET

-112 AHVAHS
+112 AHIASS
-118 YELSKDNLSVTYYLD
+118 YKMADDNLSVTYYID
-133 TNARFSNGK
+133 DKAKFSNGER
-142 NIKASDVKFSFDT
+142 IRASDVKFSFDI
-155 LMSKEA
+155 LMSNDA

-171 IQSAEVLN
+171 VNSAEVLN
-179 DSTIKFF
+179 EYTVKFI
-186 FKKVNPEL
+186 FKKTNPEL
-194 HMMIG
+194 HMMLG
-199 DLPIFSAE
+199 DLPIFSAK
-207 WFKNKKFN
+207 WFNDKEFKDAV
-215 ESILDNPIASGPY
+215 LDNPIASGPY
-228 IISDYEIGRFIEY
+228 VISDYEIGRFIKY
-241 ERNPNYWAR
+241 ERNSNYWA
-250 NKSTRIG
+250 KKKPTRIG
-257 MFNFDKIVFKY
+257 MFNFDTIVFKY

-275 LEAFKGGE
+275 LEAFKAGE

-305 NGTIIKRQL
+305 NGVIIKRQL

-336 KEIRK
+336 REIRK
-341 AITLAFDFTWS
+341 AITLAFDFGWS

-382 EIELAKKI
+382 EVKLAKKMDI
-390 GIPLSRLKNK
+390 NLDRLKNK
-400 EYNFLK
+400 DQNFIID
-406 NKNTRQNLI
+406 NNIRDNLI
-415 QAKKIF
+415 EAKKIF
-421 DKFGFRV
+421 DKLGYKV
-428 INNNLYDP
+428 INNKLFSP
-436 QNRKVE
+436 QGKKVE

-508 MFHSESADRR
+508 MFHSSSSERR

-526 KDKDV
+526 NDKDV
-531 DNLIDEIIYSKKRDD
+531 DKLIDEIIYSKKRDN
-546 LITASHLLDRL
+546 LITASHLLDRI

-576 YFDKFNYPEKLPKY
+576 YFDKFNYPKKLPKY

-600 WATKNE
+600 WAIKYE

>member
-1 MYKFSLLIDIC
+1 MYHFLLIMDIC
-12 FKLFR
+12 NK
-17 IFLYISIIILFLAAK
+17 FLNKFLIMLTILLVNSSIL
-32 LSYAQSSIA
+32 YANSSIA

-49 DNFKNF
+49 NNFKNF
-55 EYVQPDMTKGG
+55 EYVNPDIVKGG
-66 SIKLSAFGSF
+66 LIKLSAFGSF

-84 KSLSAAGLNDLIFET
+84 KSLSAAGLNDLVFET

-112 AHVAHS
+112 AHIASS
-118 YELSKDNLSVTYYLD
+118 YEIADDKLSVIYYID
-133 TNARFSNGK
+133 DKAKFSNGER
-142 NIKASDVKFSFDT
+142 IRAVDVKFSFDT
-155 LMSKEA
+155 LMSNDA

-171 IQSAEVLN
+171 VNSAEVLN
-179 DSTIKFF
+179 EYSVRFV
-186 FKKVNPEL
+186 FKKTNPEL
-194 HMMIG
+194 HMMLG

-207 WFKNKKFN
+207 WFNKKQFN
-215 ESILDNPIASGPY
+215 SVVLDDPIASGPY
-228 IISDYEIGRFIEY
+228 IVSDYEIGRFIEY
-241 ERNPNYWAR
+241 KRNPKYWA
-250 NKSTRIG
+250 NKKPTRVG
-257 MFNFDKIVFKY
+257 MFNFDTIIFKY

-275 LEAFKGGE
+275 LEAFKAGE

-305 NGTIIKRQL
+305 NGVIIKRQL

-321 IQGFVFNTRKKIFQN
+321 IQGFVFNTRKEIFQN
-336 KEIRK
+336 REIRK
-341 AITLAFDFTWS
+341 AITLAFDFKWS
-352 NDNLFYNQYKRCDS
+352 NDNLFYNQYERCDS

-373 SASIVPSNN
+373 SASIVPSDN
-382 EIELAKKI
+382 EVMLAKKL
-390 GIPLSRLKNK
+390 GINLNRLKNK
-400 EYNFLK
+400 EHNFIV
-406 NKNTRQNLI
+406 NNNIRNNLI
-415 QAKKIF
+415 EAKKIF
-421 DKFGFRV
+421 DKLGYNV
-428 INNNLYDP
+428 VNNKLFSP
-436 QNRKVE
+436 QGKKVE

-508 MFHSESADRR
+508 MFHSSSSERR

-526 KDKDV
+526 NDKDV
-531 DNLIDEIIYSKKRDD
+531 DKLIDEIIYSKKRDD
-546 LITASHLLDRL
+546 LIVASHLLDRI
-557 LWNDFY
+557 LWNDYY

-576 YFDKFNYPEKLPKY
+576 YFDKFNYPKKLPKY

-600 WATKNE
+600 WAIKYE

>member
-1 MYKFSLLIDIC
+1 MYHFLLIMDIC
-12 FKLFR
+12 NK
-17 IFLYISIIILFLAAK
+17 FLNKFLIMLTILLVNSSIL
-32 LSYAQSSIA
+32 YANSSIA

-49 DNFKNF
+49 NNFKNF
-55 EYVQPDMTKGG
+55 EYVNPDIVKGG
-66 SIKLSAFGSF
+66 LIKLSAFGSF

-84 KSLSAAGLNDLIFET
+84 KSLSAAGLNDLVFET

-112 AHVAHS
+112 AHIASS
-118 YELSKDNLSVTYYLD
+118 YEIADDKLSVIYYID
-133 TNARFSNGK
+133 DKAKFSNGER
-142 NIKASDVKFSFDT
+142 IRAVDVKFSFDT
-155 LMSKEA
+155 LMSNDA

-171 IQSAEVLN
+171 VNSAEVLN
-179 DSTIKFF
+179 EYSVRFV
-186 FKKVNPEL
+186 FKKTNPEL
-194 HMMIG
+194 HMMLG
-199 DLPIFSAE
+199 DLPIFSAK
-207 WFKNKKFN
+207 WFNKKQFN
-215 ESILDNPIASGPY
+215 SVVLDDPIASGPY
-228 IISDYEIGRFIEY
+228 IVSDYEIGRFIEY
-241 ERNPNYWAR
+241 KRNPKYWA
-250 NKSTRIG
+250 KKKPTRVG
-257 MFNFDKIVFKY
+257 MFNFDTIIFKY

-275 LEAFKGGE
+275 LEAFKAGE

-305 NGTIIKRQL
+305 NGVIIKRQL

-321 IQGFVFNTRKKIFQN
+321 IQGFIFNTRKEIFKN
-336 KEIRK
+336 REIRK
-341 AITLAFDFTWS
+341 AITLAFDFKWS
-352 NDNLFYNQYKRCDS
+352 NDNLFYNQYERCDS

-373 SASIVPSNN
+373 SASIVPSDN
-382 EIELAKKI
+382 EVMLAKKL
-390 GIPLSRLKNK
+390 GINLNRLKNK
-400 EYNFLK
+400 EHNFIV
-406 NKNTRQNLI
+406 NNNIRDNLI
-415 QAKKIF
+415 EAKKIF
-421 DKFGFRV
+421 DKLGYNV
-428 INNNLYDP
+428 VNNKLFSP
-436 QNRKVE
+436 QGKKVE

-508 MFHSESADRR
+508 MFHSSSSERR

-526 KDKDV
+526 NDKDV
-531 DNLIDEIIYSKKRDD
+531 DKLIDEIIYSKKRDD
-546 LITASHLLDRL
+546 LIVASHLLDRI
-557 LWNDFY
+557 LWNDYY

-576 YFDKFNYPEKLPKY
+576 YFDKFNYPKKLPKY

-600 WATKNE
+600 WAIKYE

>member
-1 MYKFSLLIDIC
+1 MYHFLLIMDIC
-12 FKLFR
+12 NK
-17 IFLYISIIILFLAAK
+17 FLNKFLIILTIL
-32 LSYAQSSIA
+32 LVNSSILYANSSIA

-49 DNFKNF
+49 NNFKNF
-55 EYVQPDMTKGG
+55 EYVNPDIAKGG

-84 KSLSAAGLNDLIFET
+84 KSLSAAGLNDLVFET

-112 AHVAHS
+112 AHIASS
-118 YELSKDNLSVTYYLD
+118 YEIADDKLSVIYYID
-133 TNARFSNGK
+133 DKAKFSNGDR
-142 NIKASDVKFSFDT
+142 IKAVDVKFSFDT
-155 LMSKEA
+155 LMSNDA

-171 IQSAEVLN
+171 VNSAEVLN
-179 DSTIKFF
+179 DYSVRFV
-186 FKKVNPEL
+186 FKKSNPEL
-194 HMMIG
+194 HMMLG
-199 DLPIFSAE
+199 DLPIFSSE
-207 WFKNKKFN
+207 WFNKKQFN
-215 ESILDNPIASGPY
+215 SVVLEDPIASGPY
-228 IISDYEIGRFIEY
+228 VVSDYEIGRFIEY
-241 ERNPNYWAR
+241 KRNPKYWA
-250 NKSTRIG
+250 KKKPTRVG
-257 MFNFDKIVFKY
+257 MFNFDTIIFKY

-275 LEAFKGGE
+275 LEAFKAGE

-305 NGTIIKRQL
+305 NGVIIKRQL

-321 IQGFVFNTRKKIFQN
+321 IQGFVFNTRKEIFQN
-336 KEIRK
+336 REIRK
-341 AITLAFDFTWS
+341 AITLAFDFQWS
-352 NDNLFYNQYKRCDS
+352 NDNLFYNQYERCDS

-373 SASIVPSNN
+373 SASVVPSDN
-382 EIELAKKI
+382 EVMLAKKL
-390 GIPLSRLKNK
+390 GINLNRLKNK
-400 EYNFLK
+400 EHNFIV
-406 NKNTRQNLI
+406 NNNIRDNLI
-415 QAKKIF
+415 EAKKIF
-421 DKFGFRV
+421 DKLGYNV
-428 INNNLYDP
+428 VNNKLFSP
-436 QNRKVE
+436 QGKKVE

-508 MFHSESADRR
+508 MFHSSSSERR

-526 KDKDV
+526 NDKDV
-531 DNLIDEIIYSKKRDD
+531 DKLIDEIIYSKKRDD
-546 LITASHLLDRL
+546 LIIASHLLDRI

-600 WATKNE
+600 WAIKYE

>member
-1 MYKFSLLIDIC
+1 MYHFLLIMDIC
-12 FKLFR
+12 NK
-17 IFLYISIIILFLAAK
+17 FLNKFLIILTIL
-32 LSYAQSSIA
+32 LVNSSILYANSSIA

-49 DNFKNF
+49 NNFKNF
-55 EYVQPDMTKGG
+55 EYVNPDIAKGG

-84 KSLSAAGLNDLIFET
+84 KSLSAAGLNDLVFET

-112 AHVAHS
+112 AHIASS
-118 YELSKDNLSVTYYLD
+118 YEIADDKLSVIYYID
-133 TNARFSNGK
+133 DKAKFSNGER
-142 NIKASDVKFSFDT
+142 IKAVDVKFSFDT
-155 LMSKEA
+155 LMSNDA

-171 IQSAEVLN
+171 VNSAEVLN
-179 DSTIKFF
+179 DYSVRFV
-186 FKKVNPEL
+186 FKKSNPEL
-194 HMMIG
+194 HMMLG
-199 DLPIFSAE
+199 DLPIFSSE
-207 WFKNKKFN
+207 WFNKKQFN
-215 ESILDNPIASGPY
+215 SVVLEDPIASGPY
-228 IISDYEIGRFIEY
+228 VVSDYEIGRFIEY
-241 ERNPNYWAR
+241 KRNPKYWA
-250 NKSTRIG
+250 KKKPTRVG
-257 MFNFDKIVFKY
+257 MFNFDTIIFKY

-275 LEAFKGGE
+275 LEAFKAGE

-295 ARDYSGPNFD
+295 ARAYSGPHFD
-305 NGTIIKRQL
+305 NGVIIKRQL

-321 IQGFVFNTRKKIFQN
+321 IQGFVFNTRKEIFQN
-336 KEIRK
+336 REIRK
-341 AITLAFDFTWS
+341 AITLAFDFQWS
-352 NDNLFYNQYKRCDS
+352 NDNLFYNQYERCDS

-373 SASIVPSNN
+373 SASVIPSDN
-382 EIELAKKI
+382 EVMLAKKL
-390 GIPLSRLKNK
+390 GINLNRLKNK
-400 EYNFLK
+400 EHNFIV
-406 NKNTRQNLI
+406 NNNIRDNLI
-415 QAKKIF
+415 EAKKIF
-421 DKFGFRV
+421 DKLGYNV
-428 INNNLYDP
+428 VNNKLFSP
-436 QNRKVE
+436 QGKKVE

-508 MFHSESADRR
+508 MFHSSSSERR

-526 KDKDV
+526 NDKDV
-531 DNLIDEIIYSKKRDD
+531 DKLIDEIIYSKKRDD
-546 LITASHLLDRL
+546 LIIASHLLDRI

-576 YFDKFNYPEKLPKY
+576 YFDKFNYPKKLPKY

-600 WATKNE
+600 WAIKYE